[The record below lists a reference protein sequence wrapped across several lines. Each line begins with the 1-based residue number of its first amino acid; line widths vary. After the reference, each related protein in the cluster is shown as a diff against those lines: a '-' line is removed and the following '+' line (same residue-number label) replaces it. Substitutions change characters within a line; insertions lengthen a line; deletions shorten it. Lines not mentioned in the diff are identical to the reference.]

1 MAGAAH
7 TVCGKILSAGS
18 WGRDMWT
25 RCRSCRQLFA
35 AARVDE
41 RILFAAGPID
51 PCRHGVRWSLFP
63 EGRLWSLAL
72 GMIAASGLGVFI
84 VGLAPEDVTPDW
96 HYLGATENFLF
107 GNVGAALLGLALLCE
122 RPSRRRVGLNLS
134 ARGPCRAHLSSD
146 ANRFRPRRRRVGGS
160 HCLSIPI
167 LDHGHG
173 RLAGKRRRTESAST
187 TDATDRITRG

>member
-1 MAGAAH
+1 
-7 TVCGKILSAGS
+7 
-18 WGRDMWT
+18 MWT

-96 HYLGATENFLF
+96 NYLGATENFLF

-122 RPSRRRVGLNLS
+122 RPSRRRVGLISL
-134 ARGPCRAHLSSD
+134 
-146 ANRFRPRRRRVGGS
+146 
-160 HCLSIPI
+160 
-167 LDHGHG
+167 
-173 RLAGKRRRTESAST
+173 LAGLAGLICLATQTDFGLGAGALEGDTAYPFPFWITGMGGWLASGGEPRARPPRTPQIGSRADDGLVSI
-187 TDATDRITRG
+187 R